1 MFQSA
6 ISIGDTR
13 VFERLVAG
21 LEVEFGVQA
30 AEGLARQF
38 VDAEDA
44 DFYWDARAAERWL
57 GTYESLEDEEE
68 LLTRIAITGQF
79 EGRFF
84 VAVLIVDGDEAV
96 NAMLG
101 LRHFES
107 ADEADE
113 AFQNTR

>member
-21 LEVEFGVQA
+21 LEVEFGAQA

-38 VDAEDA
+38 VEAEYA

-57 GTYESLEDEEE
+57 GSYESIDEEEE
-68 LLTRIAITGQF
+68 LLTRVAITGQF

-84 VAVLIVDGDEAV
+84 VAVVIVDGDESV

-107 ADEADE
+107 AAEADD
-113 AFQNTR
+113 AFRKTR

>member
-6 ISIGDTR
+6 ISVGDTR

-21 LEVEFGVQA
+21 LEVEFGAPA

-38 VDAEDA
+38 VEAEDA

-57 GTYESLEDEEE
+57 GAYESLDDDEE
-68 LLTRIAITGQF
+68 LLARVAIIGQF
-79 EGRFF
+79 VGRFF
-84 VAVLIVDGDEAV
+84 VAVLIVDGNEAV

-107 ADEADE
+107 AAEADD
-113 AFQNTR
+113 AFRKTR

>member
-21 LEVEFGVQA
+21 LEVEFGAQA

-57 GTYESLEDEEE
+57 GIYESLDEEE
-68 LLTRIAITGQF
+68 DLLTRVAIKGQF

-84 VAVLIVDGDEAV
+84 VAVLIVDGDESV

-107 ADEADE
+107 AAEADD
-113 AFQNTR
+113 AFRKTR

>member
-21 LEVEFGVQA
+21 LEVEFGAQA

-38 VDAEDA
+38 VEAEDA

-57 GTYESLEDEEE
+57 GSYESIDEEEE
-68 LLTRIAITGQF
+68 LLTRVAITGQF

-84 VAVLIVDGDEAV
+84 VAVVIVDGDESV

-107 ADEADE
+107 AAEADD
-113 AFQNTR
+113 AFRKTR

>member
-21 LEVEFGVQA
+21 LEVEFGAQA

-57 GTYESLEDEEE
+57 GTYESLDEED
-68 LLTRIAITGQF
+68 LLTRAAITGQF

-84 VAVLIVDGDEAV
+84 VAVLIVDGDESV

-107 ADEADE
+107 AAEADD
-113 AFQNTR
+113 AFRKTR

>member
-21 LEVEFGVQA
+21 LEVEFGAQA

-38 VDAEDA
+38 VEAEDA

-57 GTYESLEDEEE
+57 GIYESLDDEEE
-68 LLTRIAITGQF
+68 LLTRVAITGQF

-84 VAVLIVDGDEAV
+84 VAVLIVDGDESV

-107 ADEADE
+107 AAEAQD
-113 AFQNTR
+113 AFRKTR